1 MNNEIL
7 KILIILVVQF
17 GVFLYIFFSSPVCKK
32 AKLSIHNQ
40 KKFIKI
46 FAFIMI
52 IMGLFSYK
60 NLLYDLFTLS
70 VNKNYAKKITCTI
83 KSIDEKNGTRWT
95 LTHSILCDDKI
106 FVGYLIDSS
115 IRKGFKF
122 KLTYLPKS
130 KTLIKIT
137 SLETLK

>member
-1 MNNEIL
+1 M
-7 KILIILVVQF
+7 Q
-17 GVFLYIFFSSPVCKK
+17 
-32 AKLSIHNQ
+32 
-40 KKFIKI
+40 
-46 FAFIMI
+46 
-52 IMGLFSYK
+52 
-60 NLLYDLFTLS
+60 
-70 VNKNYAKKITCTI
+70 KKITCTI